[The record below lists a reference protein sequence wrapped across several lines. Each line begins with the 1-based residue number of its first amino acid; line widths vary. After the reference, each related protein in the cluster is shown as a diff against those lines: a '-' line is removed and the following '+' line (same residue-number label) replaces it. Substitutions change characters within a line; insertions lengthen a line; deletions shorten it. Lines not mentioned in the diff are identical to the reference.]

1 MPQYKYTTKKGVK
14 WYSKFNYLDAQTNKF
29 VTTLKRGFSSK
40 REARA
45 FEENFLDEL
54 DSQSQPS
61 TTHTI
66 TDIYNEYL
74 SSFKRSDMKQ
84 STLQTKHN
92 IFASHIAPYFEGIP
106 VEEITAADIAAWQK
120 NVKETKKS
128 NGQPLSPA
136 YLRTV
141 QSQLNA
147 LINYASGKGYISI
160 NPLVDIKNM
169 GVKGRRLLFW
179 SYEEYEKFAY
189 EAMNFPAYYYAY
201 EVLYWCGIREG
212 ELLALTREDID
223 LDNQTIRINKTY
235 SRVGR
240 KDIITTP
247 KTQSSVRTISIPRFL
262 CDELTEYFAMK
273 YDLTPDQRIFVFTKH
288 GLSSNFHSLIAKAN
302 VPDMPIHGLRHSHV
316 SLLISKQY
324 NIFEISKR
332 IGHKSISTT
341 QDIYGHLFD
350 NVQKAIADDLNS
362 MRSVRTDV

>member
-14 WYSKFNYLDAQTNKF
+14 WYSKFNYLDTQTNKF

-45 FEENFLDEL
+45 FEEKFLDEL

-61 TTHTI
+61 TTHTV

-120 NVKETKKS
+120 KVKETKKS

-169 GVKGRRLLFW
+169 GVKGR
-179 SYEEYEKFAY
+179 
-189 EAMNFPAYYYAY
+189 
-201 EVLYWCGIREG
+201 
-212 ELLALTREDID
+212 
-223 LDNQTIRINKTY
+223 
-235 SRVGR
+235 
-240 KDIITTP
+240 
-247 KTQSSVRTISIPRFL
+247 
-262 CDELTEYFAMK
+262 
-273 YDLTPDQRIFVFTKH
+273 
-288 GLSSNFHSLIAKAN
+288 
-302 VPDMPIHGLRHSHV
+302 
-316 SLLISKQY
+316 
-324 NIFEISKR
+324 
-332 IGHKSISTT
+332 
-341 QDIYGHLFD
+341 
-350 NVQKAIADDLNS
+350 
-362 MRSVRTDV
+362 